1 MRVAL
6 TLLMLLAQ
14 TSFAAG
20 VDVEGVRVWAG
31 PEYTRA
37 VFDVSAKADYRL
49 FSLEG
54 PDRLVLDI
62 EKGELNDLALP
73 AGTGMVKGMR
83 SGRPGEGQLRLVFD
97 LSERARAKSFLLE
110 PAGDYGHRLVVDF
123 YPQDKS
129 QPAPVLRADSPP
141 DSSQLRKVIV
151 AIDAGHGGED
161 PGASGARG
169 TREKDVTLAISR
181 ALAKRVDAEPGM
193 QSLLIR
199 DGDYYIPHRQ
209 RFMKARAAKADIFI
223 SIHADAF
230 HKRTAN
236 GSSVFILSPN
246 TASNEAASWLAER
259 ENRSDL
265 VGGVSL
271 DSRDDT
277 LAAVLL
283 DLSQGA
289 TMEASAEAAGRVL
302 AALKRLGKTHKKQI
316 EQANFYVLRSPDV
329 PSILVETA
337 FISNPA
343 EEKRLKDPKHQ
354 RALANAILDGV
365 RDYFH
370 SRPPPG
376 TWIAA
381 NAQPRSHV
389 VSSGE
394 TLSAIAQQHQ
404 VSLKSLRQANA
415 KRGDVVMVGEVLRIP
430 TSS

>member
-1 MRVAL
+1 MRVVL
-6 TLLMLLAQ
+6 TLLIALAQ
-14 TSFAAG
+14 MAHAAA
-20 VDVEGVRVWAG
+20 VEVRGVRVWAG

-37 VFDVSAKADYRL
+37 VFDVSAEAKYRL

-62 EKGELNDLALP
+62 AGGDLQDVTLP
-73 AGTGMVKGMR
+73 DGTGVVKGMR
-83 SGRPGEGQLRLVFD
+83 SGRPGDGQLRLVFD
-97 LSERARAKSFLLE
+97 LAEPTRAKSFMLA
-110 PAGDYGHRLVVDF
+110 PAEDYGHRLVVDL
-123 YPQDKS
+123 YPQNKA
-129 QPAPVLRADSPP
+129 PAAPVLRAPRP
-141 DSSQLRKVIV
+141 AQAGPGRKVIV

-161 PGASGARG
+161 PGAIGAAG
-169 TREKDVTLAISR
+169 TYEKDVVLAISR
-181 ALAKRVDAEPGM
+181 ALAKEVNAEPGM
-193 QSLLIR
+193 EALLIR
-199 DGDYYIPHRQ
+199 DGDYYIAHRR
-209 RFMKARAAKADIFI
+209 RFMKAREAKADIFI

-230 HKRTAN
+230 HKRTVS
-236 GSSVFILSPN
+236 GSSVFVLSPT
-246 TASNEAASWLAER
+246 TASNEAASWLAAR

-265 VGGVSL
+265 VGGVNL

-289 TMEASAEAAGRVL
+289 TMEASAEAAGRVH
-302 AALKRLGKTHKKQI
+302 AALKRLGKTHKKQV
-316 EQANFYVLRSPDV
+316 ERANFYVLRSPDV
-329 PSILVETA
+329 PSMLVETA
-337 FISNPA
+337 FISNPT

-354 RALANAILDGV
+354 RALAKAIMEGV

-381 NAQPRSHV
+381 HAQPRSHI

-394 TLSAIAQQHQ
+394 TLSAIAEQHR
-404 VSLKSLRQANA
+404 VSLESLRQANA
-415 KRGDVVMVGEVLRIP
+415 KRGDVVKVGEVLRIP

>member
-1 MRVAL
+1 MRLAL
-6 TLLMLLAQ
+6 ILLMLFAQ
-14 TSFAAG
+14 TCYAAG
-20 VDVEGVRVWAG
+20 VEVRGVRVWAG

-37 VFDVSAKADYRL
+37 VFEVSAKADYKL
-49 FSLEG
+49 FALDG

-62 EKGELNDLALP
+62 ADGKLDDFELP
-73 AGTGMVKGMR
+73 AGTGVVTGMR
-83 SGRPGEGQLRLVFD
+83 SGRPGDGQLRLVFD
-97 LSERARAKSFLLE
+97 LSERTRAKSFLLE
-110 PAGDYGHRLVVDF
+110 PAEHYGHRLVVDL
-123 YPQDKS
+123 YPLNDPA
-129 QPAPVLRADSPP
+129 PAPVLRADSPP
-141 DSSQLRKVIV
+141 DSSVLRKVVV

-161 PGASGARG
+161 PGALGARG
-169 TREKDVTLAISR
+169 TREKDVTLAIAR
-181 ALAKRVDAEPGM
+181 ALAKKVDAEPGM
-193 QSLLIR
+193 QSLLVR
-199 DGDYYIPHRQ
+199 DGDYYIAHRE

-223 SIHADAF
+223 SVHADAF
-230 HKRTAN
+230 HKPTAN
-236 GSSVFILSPN
+236 GSSVFVLSPR

-265 VGGVSL
+265 VGGVNL

-289 TMEASAEAAGRVL
+289 TMEASSEAAGRVH

-316 EQANFYVLRSPDV
+316 ERAPFYVLRSPDV
-329 PSILVETA
+329 PSMLVETA
-337 FISNPA
+337 FISNPT

-354 RALANAILDGV
+354 RALASAILDGV

-381 NAQPRSHV
+381 NAQPRSHI

-404 VSLKSLRQANA
+404 VSLQSLRQANA
-415 KRGDVVMVGEVLRIP
+415 KRGDVVRVGEVLRIP

>member
-6 TLLMLLAQ
+6 ILLMLLTQ
-14 TSFAAG
+14 TGLAAG
-20 VDVEGVRVWAG
+20 VEVRGVRVWAG

-37 VFDVSAKADYRL
+37 VFDVSAKADYKL

-62 EKGELNDLALP
+62 DKGDISKVALP
-73 AGTGMVKGMR
+73 AGTGLVKGMR
-83 SGRPGEGQLRLVFD
+83 SGRPGDGQLRLVFD
-97 LSERARAKSFLLE
+97 LSEKARAKSFLLA
-110 PAGDYGHRLVVDF
+110 PAENYGHRLVVDL
-123 YPQDKS
+123 YPELSSK
-129 QPAPVLRADSPP
+129 PAPVLRADNPP
-141 DSSQLRKVIV
+141 DSKDLRKVIV

-161 PGASGARG
+161 PGALGASG
-169 TREKDVTLAISR
+169 TREKDVVLAISR
-181 ALAKRVDAEPGM
+181 ALAKQVNAEPGM
-193 QSLLIR
+193 QALLIR
-199 DGDYYIPHRQ
+199 DGDYYVAHRQ
-209 RFMKARAAKADIFI
+209 RFMKAREAKADIFI

-230 HKRTAN
+230 HKQTAN
-236 GSSVFILSPN
+236 GSSVFILSPT

-289 TMEASAEAAGRVL
+289 TMEASSEAAGRVH
-302 AALKRLGKTHKKQI
+302 ASLKRLGKTHKNQVEK
-316 EQANFYVLRSPDV
+316 ANFYVLRSPDV
-329 PSILVETA
+329 PSMLVETA
-337 FISNPA
+337 FISNPT
-343 EEKRLKDPKHQ
+343 EERRLKDPKHQ
-354 RALANAILDGV
+354 QALASAILDGV

-381 NAQPRSHV
+381 HAQPRSHI

-394 TLSAIAQQHQ
+394 TLSAIAEQHR
-404 VSLKSLRQANA
+404 VSLESLRQANA
-415 KRGDVVMVGEVLRIP
+415 KRGDVVKVGEVLRIP